1 MKKRLIARLL
11 LSTMTAVCVLC
22 ACAPQETPQETEH
35 FSLYYVASP
44 ESAAGGD
51 AIAACPAQIETD
63 GAPDAQQ
70 LACALAEALLCAPED
85 PELRSPFPGGTQLL
99 GLRVSGK
106 QAQVDL
112 SSQYAR
118 LSGVELSLADYCLT
132 LTLTQLDGV
141 NAVSITANGRPLPY
155 RKTQL
160 FTAADTLLG
169 SREDAL
175 RPITV
180 QLYFLDTQT
189 LALRPQQQTL
199 ALYEGQTRVNALLD
213 ALMQGPEED
222 TDLTG
227 TLPEGFSV
235 LSSRIDEGVC
245 YLTLPG
251 ELPLPESPEAQRW
264 MVESLVYSLR
274 SLSGVEQVQ
283 FLMEGEILSQ
293 LGAVPLDP
301 AQWGAEH

>member
-1 MKKRLIARLL
+1 MLSLL
-11 LSTMTAVCVLC
+11 TGC
-22 ACAPQETPQETEH
+22 AAQKPAAEPEG
-35 FSLYYVASP
+35 FSLYYLASP
-44 ESAAGGD
+44 EASAGGD
-51 AIAACPAQIETD
+51 AIAEYASGIEAEGGED
-63 GAPDAQQ
+63 VEL
-70 LACALAEALLCAPED
+70 LARTLAEALLRAPED
-85 PELRSPFPGGTQLL
+85 PALSSPFPAGTQLL

-106 QAQVDL
+106 QALVDL

-132 LTLTQLDGV
+132 LTLTQLEGI
-141 NAVSITANGRPLPY
+141 NAVSVTANGRPLSY

-160 FTAADTLLG
+160 FTAADTLLS

-213 ALMQGPEED
+213 ALAQGPD
-222 TDLTG
+222 KDASLARV
-227 TLPEGFSV
+227 LPEGFSV

-245 YLTLPG
+245 YLSLPAD
-251 ELPLPESPEAQRW
+251 LPLPETAEEQQR
-264 MVESLVYSLR
+264 MVESLVRSLC
-274 SLSGVEQVQ
+274 SLSGVQQVQ
-283 FLMEGEILSQ
+283 FLMEGEILDH
-293 LGAVPLDP
+293 LGEVSLDP
-301 AQWGAEH
+301 TQWETEN